1 MQTHPQISILFC
13 DFCGRSV
20 RFVSQHLYTA
30 MQNIKQDGLSQ
41 NKDMEGVWMDKQRDI
56 LIERLEQQLKERDQM
71 ITEMAKSS
79 PVTGDRIAALEREV
93 KELRED
99 MRGILNEL
107 LDQKA
112 IIEEIQHKKSST
124 PKRYREV
131 RSAEYIVAENT
142 PEMNPERDEK
152 GEIIVAG

>member
-1 MQTHPQISILFC
+1 
-13 DFCGRSV
+13 
-20 RFVSQHLYTA
+20 
-30 MQNIKQDGLSQ
+30 
-41 NKDMEGVWMDKQRDI
+41 MDKQRDI

-124 PKRYREV
+124 PKRYRDV
-131 RSAEYIVAENT
+131 GPAEYIVAENT